1 MIPQRRRLDSSS
13 RTQLAL
19 LGTGTPN
26 PDPERQ
32 GAGYLILVDQQ
43 PYLFDVGPGV
53 VRRAAALTASHPD
66 ELERFSVSQLSRAFL
81 THLHADHTAGL
92 PDLLLTPWIAGRNRP
107 LEVWGPPGT
116 ERLVSGVQTA
126 YQADID
132 YRLTGLEP
140 ADSQG
145 WKTAVH
151 EYGQGVIY
159 RDERI
164 QVEAFRVC
172 HGAMPHCFGFRVST
186 PDRVI
191 VLSGDTRPCEN
202 VVTHSQ
208 EADILVHEVYAAKA
222 LQRRPA
228 VWQRYHRFHHTSAL
242 ELAELAGR
250 VQPQLLILTHALLWG
265 APEADLLEE
274 IQSEYAGPVVMG
286 ADLDLY

>member
-1 MIPQRRRLDSSS
+1 MNSSS
-13 RTQLAL
+13 RTRLAL

-53 VRRAAALTASHPD
+53 VRRAAALPESHPD
-66 ELERFSVSQLSRAFL
+66 ELERFSVSQLSRVFL
-81 THLHADHTAGL
+81 THLHADHTAGF
-92 PDLLLTPWIAGRNRP
+92 PDLLLTPWIAGRDRP
-107 LEVWGPPGT
+107 LEIWGPPGT

-145 WKTAVH
+145 WKTAVI
-151 EYGQGVIY
+151 EYDQGVIY

-164 QVEAFRVC
+164 QVEAFRVY
-172 HGAMPHCFGFRVST
+172 HGAMSDCFGFRVST

-208 EADILVHEVYAAKA
+208 EADILIHEVYAAKA
-222 LQRRPA
+222 LERRPA
-228 VWQRYHRFHHTSAL
+228 VWRTYHRAHHTSGL
-242 ELAELAGR
+242 ELAELAGQ

-265 APEADLLEE
+265 AAEEDLLEE
-274 IQSEYAGPVVMG
+274 IRSRYAGPVVLG